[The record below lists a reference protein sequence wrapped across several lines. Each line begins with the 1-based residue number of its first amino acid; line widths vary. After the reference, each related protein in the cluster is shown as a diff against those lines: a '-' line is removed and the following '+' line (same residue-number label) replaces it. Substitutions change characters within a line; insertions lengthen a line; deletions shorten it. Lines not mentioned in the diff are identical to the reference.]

1 MTFILR
7 DLSDREAV
15 IRAVEE
21 NPAEYLMLLGNAGR
35 GLERNDAGI
44 RWTIGG
50 SPIDYHNC
58 VVHTDLP
65 ADEADAAIAD
75 VIEHLRAARVPG
87 SWHVGPS
94 MRPADLGERLLRH
107 GFTFAGDEPGM
118 AVDLHVLRE
127 DVPAAPG
134 LRIERVRDNAQLDTW
149 AQTLAVDF
157 GEGAP
162 EANWVRDMYR
172 VIGLGDDVPLR
183 HYLGWLDDEP
193 VATATLFLGAGVA
206 GIFFVM
212 TVPQARRRGIGAAIT
227 LAALREGRELG
238 YHVGVLGASEAGTKL
253 YERLGFETY
262 CNIGIYEWRE

>member
-118 AVDLHVLRE
+118 ALDVHVLRE
-127 DVPAAPG
+127 GVPPARG
-134 LRIERVRDNAQLDTW
+134 LRIERGRGNARLDTC
-149 AQTLAVDF
+149 AQSLAGGF
-157 GEGAP
+157 GEGAS
-162 EANWVRDMYR
+162 
-172 VIGLGDDVPLR
+172 
-183 HYLGWLDDEP
+183 
-193 VATATLFLGAGVA
+193 GAIWG
-206 GIFFVM
+206 
-212 TVPQARRRGIGAAIT
+212 RGMCC
-227 LAALREGRELG
+227 
-238 YHVGVLGASEAGTKL
+238 V
-253 YERLGFETY
+253 F
-262 CNIGIYEWRE
+262 